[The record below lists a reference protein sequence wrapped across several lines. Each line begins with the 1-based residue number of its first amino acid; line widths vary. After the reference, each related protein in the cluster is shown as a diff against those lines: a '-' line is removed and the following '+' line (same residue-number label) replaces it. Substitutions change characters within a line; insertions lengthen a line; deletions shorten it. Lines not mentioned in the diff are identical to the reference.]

1 MAQLVSWEKTGYN
14 IIHLS
19 STNSQMFARCVLFFF
34 QINTFSTFAAL
45 DRNDF
50 LQRS

>member
-14 IIHLS
+14 IIYVS
-19 STNSQMFARCVLFFF
+19 STNSQMFARCVFFF

-45 DRNDF
+45 DRSDF